1 MIIVS
6 TKLLSS
12 TIVSNIDKKKMIE
25 VQMSI
30 MEQNSHLEFLND
42 FWRTTQKKKK
52 TSGAPCESSLTSIT
66 SLMEKPDVLHKINN
80 CIHKDTEYNTLD
92 VKTCPRSRLLFV
104 HGVTACLG

>member
-42 FWRTTQKKKK
+42 FWRTTQKKN
-52 TSGAPCESSLTSIT
+52 TSGAVWI
-66 SLMEKPDVLHKINN
+66 IFN
-80 CIHKDTEYNTLD
+80 EYHVSD
-92 VKTCPRSRLLFV
+92 GKAWCF
-104 HGVTACLG
+104 A